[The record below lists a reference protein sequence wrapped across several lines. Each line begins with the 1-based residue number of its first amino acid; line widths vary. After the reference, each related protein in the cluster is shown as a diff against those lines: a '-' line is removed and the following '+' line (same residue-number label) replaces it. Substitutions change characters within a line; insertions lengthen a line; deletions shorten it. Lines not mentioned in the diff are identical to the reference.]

1 MVVRNKHTPNDMR
14 PRLPQSRNTRTALYV
29 GGAVVIAAAALIGV
43 HFATSSSG
51 GTVAIT
57 PPPGIY
63 DAGPPKAGGEHA
75 GSLQVNVSGQQLA
88 SWNATSSF
96 CPGNDWQ
103 VPDGKVAAGSGGFVT
118 MSTSGK
124 PGSCVAL
131 ISPGKFSSGVV
142 EADIDFPALPGQP
155 GTIAN
160 WTSVW
165 LTNQAT
171 WPKDGEIDAVEAEPA
186 TGKNAVAYHWG
197 TEDSPESVSTDGFAP
212 DGNLPVQGPNLTP
225 GWHVVDIVSTK
236 GFFEVYYDG
245 KKFSTGDNGVITGA
259 PLNLIISSS
268 VTPDTPEV
276 EKSLGGSAPVNSDSA
291 PGVMAVRY
299 VKVWSY
305 K

>member
-1 MVVRNKHTPNDMR
+1 MVVRNKQTPNDMR

-51 GTVAIT
+51 GTVAVA
-57 PPPGIY
+57 PPPGTY

-75 GSLQVNVSGQQLA
+75 GSLQLNVSGQQLA

-103 VPDGKVAAGSGGFVT
+103 VPDGKVAADSGGFVT
-118 MSTSGK
+118 MSTTGK

-131 ISPGKFSSGVV
+131 ISPDKFSSGVI
-142 EADIDFPALPGQP
+142 EAEIDFPALPGKP

-171 WPKDGEIDAVEAEPA
+171 WPKDGEIDAVEAEPV

-197 TEDSPESVSTDGFAP
+197 TEDSPQSVSTDGFAP
-212 DGNLPVQGPNLTP
+212 DGDLPAQGPNLTP
-225 GWHVVDIVSTK
+225 GWHVVDIVSAK
-236 GFFEVYYDG
+236 GFFARADIRDARGGMQAIREGIVTVPSQ
-245 KKFSTGDNGVITGA
+245 STREFVVTPRARGPFDLT
-259 PLNLIISSS
+259 SS
-268 VTPDTPEV
+268 VALDV
-276 EKSLGGSAPVNSDSA
+276 ASGMQGQILV
-291 PGVMAVRY
+291 Y
-299 VKVWSY
+299 
-305 K
+305 

>member
-1 MVVRNKHTPNDMR
+1 MAGAWLSPR
-14 PRLPQSRNTRTALYV
+14 PRAFTTQARQA
-29 GGAVVIAAAALIGV
+29 
-43 HFATSSSG
+43 SG
-51 GTVAIT
+51 
-57 PPPGIY
+57 
-63 DAGPPKAGGEHA
+63 DHA
-75 GSLQVNVSGQQLA
+75 GSLQLNVTGQQLA

-103 VPDGKVAAGSGGFVT
+103 VADGTVAVDSGGLVA
-118 MSTSGK
+118 MSTTGK

-131 ISPGKFSSGVV
+131 ISPGKFSSGVI
-142 EADIDFPALPGQP
+142 EADIDFPALPGKP
-155 GTIAN
+155 DTIAN

-171 WPKDGEIDAVEAEPA
+171 WPTDGEIDAVEAEPA

-197 TEDSPESVSTDGFAP
+197 TEGSPQSVSTDGFAQ

-236 GFFEVYYDG
+236 GQFEVYYDG

-259 PLNLIISSS
+259 PLNLIVSSS
-268 VTPDTPEV
+268 VAPNTPEV
-276 EKSLGGSAPVNSDSA
+276 DKSIGGSAPVNSDSSPA
-291 PGVMAVRY
+291 TMAVRY

>member
-1 MVVRNKHTPNDMR
+1 MVVRNQHTPNDMR
-14 PRLPQSRNTRTALYV
+14 PRRPQKRNTRTALYV
-29 GGAVVIAAAALIGV
+29 GGAVVIAAVVLIGV

-51 GTVAIT
+51 GSVAIT

-63 DAGPPKAGGEHA
+63 DAGPPKAGGDHA
-75 GSLQVNVSGQQLA
+75 GSLQLNVTGQQLA

-103 VPDGKVAAGSGGFVT
+103 VPDGTVAVDSGGLVA
-118 MSTSGK
+118 MSTTGK

-131 ISPGKFSSGVV
+131 VSPGKFSSGVI
-142 EADIDFPALPGQP
+142 EADIDFPALPGKP

-171 WPKDGEIDAVEAEPA
+171 WPTDGEIDAVEAEPA

-197 TEDSPESVSTDGFAP
+197 TEDSPQSVSTDGFAQ

-236 GFFEVYYDG
+236 GYFVVYYDG

-268 VTPDTPEV
+268 VAPNTPEV
-276 EKSLGGSAPVNSDSA
+276 DKSIGGSAPVNSDSSPA
-291 PGVMAVRY
+291 TMAVRY